1 MHAGSIPAGGTTS
14 FLQIGTIRIHP
25 SLPASSALGRPG
37 TAAWAAKNGEGASV
51 DHPLRTI
58 VLVPRVFPDAYGAV
72 RTTCRSVHLSP
83 RCLVQLSLDFIQNM
97 RPVIVPVVLLVT
109 VT

>member
-1 MHAGSIPAGGTTS
+1 MEMGPPEGGV
-14 FLQIGTIRIHP
+14 
-25 SLPASSALGRPG
+25 ASSASLQP
-37 TAAWAAKNGEGASV
+37 
-51 DHPLRTI
+51 
-58 VLVPRVFPDAYGAV
+58 AYGAV

>member
-1 MHAGSIPAGGTTS
+1 MGARDDRGWAA
-14 FLQIGTIRIHP
+14 IG
-25 SLPASSALGRPG
+25 
-37 TAAWAAKNGEGASV
+37 AWAAKNGEGASV
-51 DHPLRTI
+51 DPPLRAI

-97 RPVIVPVVLLVT
+97 RPVIVPVVLLIT